1 MIKNYLFII
10 LDAPSTTTS
19 DLHLLLNDLTNDK
32 NQQKKHN
39 DTFDVDNT
47 KVYGDIEDD
56 LALILNDKQPQ
67 QVPKSIELHNDDDD
81 HQQQSK

>member
-10 LDAPSTTTS
+10 LDTPSTTSS
-19 DLHLLLNDLTNDK
+19 DLRLLLNDLTNDK

-39 DTFDVDNT
+39 DTFDVDNA
-47 KVYGDIEDD
+47 KVYSDIEDD

-81 HQQQSK
+81 HQQSK